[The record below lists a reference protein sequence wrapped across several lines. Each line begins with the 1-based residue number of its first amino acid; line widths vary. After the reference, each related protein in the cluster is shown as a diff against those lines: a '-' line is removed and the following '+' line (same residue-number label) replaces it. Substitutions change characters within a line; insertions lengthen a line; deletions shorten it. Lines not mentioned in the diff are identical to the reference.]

1 VAVLLNGKKEL
12 GVINKQQQQIC
23 GFSLVEVVVAMLV
36 VAIAILGLV
45 KMQIFLEQKSEYARM
60 GLAALQIAENDMQY
74 VQSLAFASISGATGS
89 ISRSDGTYDW
99 VRTYKTVMSGSAKQT
114 QVTVTWSDRQG
125 EKQSLA
131 LSTMRSKFN

>member
-1 VAVLLNGKKEL
+1 MISKR
-12 GVINKQQQQIC
+12 QQQIL
-23 GFSLVEVVVAMLV
+23 GFSLVEVVVAMSV

-45 KMQIFLEQKSEYARM
+45 KMQTFLERKSEYARM
-60 GLAALQIAENDMQY
+60 GLVALQVAENNMQY

-99 VRTYKTVMSGSAKQT
+99 VRTFKTVMSGSAKQT
-114 QVTVTWSDRQG
+114 QVMVTWSDRQG
-125 EKQSLA
+125 EKQSIT